1 MKSCEEKECSKK
13 ELILNTTLELIQQE
27 GFEGV
32 TIRKIAA
39 MANVNV
45 ALINYHF
52 GSKDRLINAAIQ
64 VLVSSFKE
72 TFAILDND
80 SIEPRKRL
88 KSFLIQYIDSYRE
101 YPFIVRKLVNQEPL
115 LFESQI
121 DFVNFLRAMG
131 LKKMRYTIEEI
142 TGEKDPDKLTIMMSH
157 LLGAVFL
164 PILIEPMYQK
174 VTGYSFSDRE
184 TQVEILLE
192 RYFAT

>member
-131 LKKMRYTIEEI
+131 LKKMRHTIEEI